1 MGGVPTEEAVARAQR
16 GFDQILTGLTTEPAQ
31 G

>member
-1 MGGVPTEEAVARAQR
+1 MGGVPTEEAVVRAQR
-16 GFDQILTGLTTEPAQ
+16 GFEQILTGLTSEPAE